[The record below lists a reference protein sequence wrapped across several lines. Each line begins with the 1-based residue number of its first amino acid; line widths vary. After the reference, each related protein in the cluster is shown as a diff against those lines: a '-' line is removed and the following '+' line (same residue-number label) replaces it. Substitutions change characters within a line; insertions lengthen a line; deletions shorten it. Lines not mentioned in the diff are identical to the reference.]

1 MDEKAIC
8 IAFSFPKIRSVA
20 TIFLRNTAPLLYF
33 YKSGAVTIKTIRTKI
48 TCPVKSERYFIGSN
62 WKLDIK
68 E

>member
-1 MDEKAIC
+1 MKKQ
-8 IAFSFPKIRSVA
+8 FVLLFHFQKIRSVA
-20 TIFLRNTAPLLYF
+20 TIFFENTAPLLYF